1 MFLSPDIL
9 NVNKK
14 FIILSTRQHKKNIRL
29 YCAVKLIWMVIHQCY
44 LSLRDL
50 ESLKMFTVNNY
61 YLSTIYFITY
71 FFYGVIKTE
80 IKKRLTNCNGW
91 LQRSFLTFA
100 FFVFSV
106 ILLNSKNATII
117 FREQFEYSAH
127 STIISPLVSITLLYG
142 NES

>member
-50 ESLKMFTVNNY
+50 ESLKMFTVKNY
-61 YLSTIYFITY
+61 FLPPIYITHLG
-71 FFYGVIKTE
+71 YGVIKTE
-80 IKKRLTNCNGW
+80 IKKRLKNCNGW
-91 LQRSFLTFA
+91 LQRSFFTFA

-106 ILLNSKNATII
+106 IWLNSKNATFI